1 MPLDEKWKSACIIT
15 IGNELL
21 KGRTVNTNF
30 TEIAKMLTDHGVEV
44 TSGLVVMD
52 APESIGWAIKTAL
65 LSSDIIVTSGG
76 LGPTFDDM
84 TLASIGEALGIDMIE
99 NLDALE
105 MLKARFGKMHLEL
118 TASRRKMAVFP
129 EGSEIIPN
137 SVGSAPGMLLNH
149 EGRII
154 ISLPGVPS
162 EMHSML
168 ASAIPRVIGHDF
180 FYFDKS
186 ITFPGV
192 MESQLAPF
200 VSDIMRRPGNMAY
213 IKSHPLQTEDKN
225 PGIKVEVSARTD
237 SLAKSMEIVE
247 TMLREIQEIV
257 KKFGKSSA

>member
-1 MPLDEKWKSACIIT
+1 MSESEKWRTACIIT

-30 TEIAKMLTDHGVEV
+30 SEIARMLTDHGVEV

-52 APESIGWAIKTAL
+52 TPESIGWAITTAL
-65 LSSDIIVTSGG
+65 LFCDIIVTSGG

-84 TLASIGEALGIDMIE
+84 TLASIGKALGLNMVENKEAL
-99 NLDALE
+99 ALLMGRLE
-105 MLKARFGKMHLEL
+105 KMHLEL
-118 TASRRKMAVFP
+118 TESRRKMAVFP

-137 SVGSAPGMLLNH
+137 TVGSAPGMLLKH

-162 EMHSML
+162 EMRTMM
-168 ASAIPRVIGHDF
+168 ASVIPSITDHGFH
-180 FYFDKS
+180 YFDDS

-200 VSDIMRRPGNMAY
+200 VTDIMRRPGNLAY
-213 IKSHPLQTEDKN
+213 IKSHPLQAEDRN
-225 PGIKVEVSARTD
+225 PGIKVEVSAMTE
-237 SLAKSMEIVE
+237 SPAKSREIVE
-247 TMLREIQEIV
+247 STLNEVKEIV
-257 KKFGKSSA
+257 RKILSLET